1 MSTVRNKERLEC
13 VERVLDELRV
23 RENGVAIIVEG
34 DRDVVSLEALGVPPP
49 VLKLNVGVS
58 MLNLCEDLARKYREF
73 IVLTDW
79 DRKGGQLAGHL
90 VRNFR
95 STGVRVDMDTRR
107 RLKMCLPYQIHDIE
121 SLAPFVQRLRAKV
134 QVEDRS
140 L

>member
-1 MSTVRNKERLEC
+1 MSSVRNRERLDC
-13 VERVLDELRV
+13 VERVLDELRE
-23 RENGVAIIVEG
+23 REDGVAIIVEG

-58 MLNLCEDLARKYREF
+58 MLNLCEDLARDYGEF

-79 DRKGGQLAGHL
+79 DRKGRQLASHL

-95 STGVRVDMDTRR
+95 ATGVKVDLDTRR

-121 SLAPFVQRLRAKV
+121 SLAPYVSRLRSKV

-140 L
+140 I